1 MAIMGNTC
9 RLIFVAADIPVHI
22 FNYLDYRAF
31 LRDFYSQ
38 QKAQGRQFSF
48 RAFAQRAGIR
58 SFNFLQLVMKG
69 QRDLSAQMALHFA
82 RGCGLKGPEAEYFCE
97 LVAFEQAKTS
107 AERNHAYER
116 LGRFRQFR
124 SAHQLEP
131 AQATYHKNWYMPAVR
146 ELVLLPGFV
155 EDPKWI
161 ASALRP
167 SISITQARE
176 ALATL
181 QELGLLARDEKNGR
195 LRQSS
200 ALVTTGSG
208 PLGHH
213 VANYHRVMIEQ
224 AARALDEVPRG
235 ERDVSSLTLCV
246 SAQSF
251 EHIKE
256 RIAALR
262 QELLQLAE
270 LEGPADRVVQIGLQL
285 FPLSNHTKGA
295 Q

>member
-1 MAIMGNTC
+1 MRGSLAIAGDPC
-9 RLIFVAADIPVHI
+9 RLIFVATDVTVHI

-31 LRDFYSQ
+31 LRDFYSE

-155 EDPKWI
+155 EDSKWI

-167 SISITQARE
+167 SISADFRLHDAADYPRWYGKAHPRPETLVKAVYCVPELHRE
-176 ALATL
+176 RLA
-181 QELGLLARDEKNGR
+181 
-195 LRQSS
+195 
-200 ALVTTGSG
+200 
-208 PLGHH
+208 HH
-213 VANYHRVMIEQ
+213 
-224 AARALDEVPRG
+224 RA
-235 ERDVSSLTLCV
+235 
-246 SAQSF
+246 
-251 EHIKE
+251 
-256 RIAALR
+256 
-262 QELLQLAE
+262 
-270 LEGPADRVVQIGLQL
+270 
-285 FPLSNHTKGA
+285 
-295 Q
+295 